1 MLFSTSIFSLSSGT
15 GEWVVVKWESISG
28 RERGKKTGESY
39 PLPYGMSSLTTTTSR
54 IKKTSKKKTDRH
66 MAARQESRRV

>member
-1 MLFSTSIFSLSSGT
+1 M
-15 GEWVVVKWESISG
+15 VKWESISG
-28 RERGKKTGESY
+28 RERGKTGESY
-39 PLPYGMSSLTTTTSR
+39 PLPYGMSSLTTTTTTSR